1 MIHILLPKADFLKTF
16 LFSILCLGAS
26 FIANAQDRPF
36 ITIWQ
41 TENIEAYG
49 AGPDNEIII
58 PAIGTNYL
66 IEWEEVGNEENNQGS
81 ETATDEHTLVF
92 PSAGTYRVKISGA
105 LREIKFAGDDRTR
118 YKIKDIEQWGDI
130 EWLSFEDAFHGCV
143 GLGDISAI
151 DAPDL
156 SNVSDVSFMF
166 YNAYSFNGDLS
177 AWDMS
182 GVSNMMWMF
191 ASASSFNSDISN
203 WDVSNVTTIRYM
215 FSSARNF
222 NSDISGW
229 DVSNVTDMKGTFSGA
244 TSFNFDISSWDVSNV
259 TDMGEM
265 FNETNTF
272 NQDLGSW
279 DVSNVTDMGQMFRKA
294 ESFNGNISNWNVVN
308 VTNMAGMF
316 ADADSFNQDLNNWD
330 VSNVN
335 NMLSMFNHAEVFNG
349 NISDWNVSNVEDMLG
364 MFALASS
371 FNQDISNWDVSSVN
385 NMESMFLRAYS
396 FNQDISRWNV
406 SKVRN
411 MKRIFNLSGLNSNNY
426 DQTLNA
432 WSELDTVQSN
442 VELGAEGLSY
452 CSGAQGRNKLTKEN
466 GWTIT
471 GDMIE
476 CPSEFISVWK
486 TDNEGGSEANFVVLP
501 FIGSEYSIY
510 WEEIGNTENNGQQQG
525 GNATTIAFPTAG
537 TYRLK
542 VEGELSEIDF
552 SVSPDKLKLIEI
564 ENWGESKWT
573 SMRDA
578 FSGAKNLKVSSSDA
592 PDLSLAE
599 DISGMFQQADSANP
613 FVANWDVSNVTNMTN
628 MFRDAKAFNQ
638 DISGWNTTNVIDLS
652 GMFYN
657 AVTFDQNLGN
667 WNLSNAHNLF
677 EMFTNTNLSVQNYD
691 LTLEG
696 WVTNGNIPTD
706 ITLSAEGLYYCSSA
720 EYRQQLIDNF
730 GWNIIGDNT
739 CSLVLE
745 KSVPAAEET
754 SVAQDTEIYLIFDQE
769 INEVDFSGVQI
780 KDASGNSVS
789 VTEVYI
795 DSLTLHIEAS
805 ILGFNTFGVT
815 IPAGSIVSETGKFN
829 EAISWSFATQSIL
842 SAKEQKTAS
851 ELINYPN
858 PFSDFTF
865 LEFEVEEQQSVIFR
879 IYDLK
884 GKLMRQQTYG
894 QLDAGNQSITFERE
908 DLPSGLYY
916 YQLQTAEGVLGGR
929 MLIY

>member
-1 MIHILLPKADFLKTF
+1 MTLVLLHKADFLKAL
-16 LFSILCLGAS
+16 LFSIIFLGTLLT
-26 FIANAQDRPF
+26 INAQDRPF

-41 TENIEAYG
+41 TENIEVYG
-49 AGPDNEIII
+49 DGPDNEIII

-92 PSAGTYRVKISGA
+92 PSSGTYRVKISGA
-105 LREIKFAGDDRTR
+105 LSRIKFAGDDRSR

-143 GLGDISAI
+143 GLGDISAT

-166 YNAYSFNGDLS
+166 YNAYSFNGDLN

-191 ASASSFNSDISN
+191 TNADKFNGDISN
-203 WDVSNVTTIRYM
+203 WDVSNVESMRYM
-215 FSSARNF
+215 FSGAGSF
-222 NSDISGW
+222 DGDISSW
-229 DVSNVTDMKGTFSGA
+229 DVSNVTDMEATFKSA

-259 TDMGEM
+259 SDMSEM
-265 FNETNTF
+265 FREANTF
-272 NQDLGSW
+272 NQDLGNW
-279 DVSNVTDMGQMFRKA
+279 NVSNVTDMGAMFANA

-308 VTNMAGMF
+308 VINMASMF
-316 ADADSFNQDLNNWD
+316 ADADSFSQDLN
-330 VSNVN
+330 
-335 NMLSMFNHAEVFNG
+335 
-349 NISDWNVSNVEDMLG
+349 
-364 MFALASS
+364 
-371 FNQDISNWDVSSVN
+371 NWDVSSVN

-396 FNQDISRWNV
+396 FNQNIRQWNV

-411 MKRIFNLSGLNSNNY
+411 MKSIFNLSGLNTNNY

-432 WSELDTVQSN
+432 WSELDSVQSN
-442 VELGAEGLSY
+442 VELGAESLSY
-452 CSGAQGRNKLTKEN
+452 CSGAKGRYKLIKEN
-466 GWTIT
+466 GWIIT
-471 GDMIE
+471 GDVIE

-510 WEEIGNTENNGQQQG
+510 WEEIGNPENNGQQQG
-525 GNATTIAFPTAG
+525 GDANTITFPTAG

-573 SMRDA
+573 SMKDA

-599 DISGMFQQADSANP
+599 DISGMFQQTDSANP

-638 DISGWNTTNVIDLS
+638 DISSWNTTNVTDLS

-667 WNLSNAHNLF
+667 WNLSNVTSLF

-691 LTLEG
+691 FILEG

-769 INEVDFSGVQI
+769 ISEVDFSGIKI

-789 VTEVYI
+789 ITAVYI

-805 ILGFNTFGVT
+805 ILGFNTFEVT

-829 EAISWSFATQSIL
+829 EVISWSFATQSIL
-842 SAKEQKTAS
+842 STKEQETAS

-865 LEFEVEEQQSVIFR
+865 LEFELEEQQSVIFR
-879 IYDLK
+879 IYDLN
-884 GKLMRQQTYG
+884 GKLMRQQTYS
-894 QLDAGNQSITFERE
+894 QLGAGNRSITFERE
-908 DLPSGLYY
+908 DLPSGIYY
-916 YQLQTAEGVLGGR
+916 YQLQTAEGVQRGR
-929 MLIY
+929 LLIY